1 MENSTFRFVAVSMAV
16 VFLFS
21 CATLD
26 DEAPEARETE
36 ESIGESLEHEPDVAL
51 VSPELPE
58 AQTEA
63 LSTPALP
70 ELPIEIRAVRIDD
83 DLPRMIPL
91 DTETLASAVP
101 LPLPEPP
108 AATVGPEIGEAPPG
122 PTPTPT
128 PMPTPPEA
136 APAPTVSEGAS
147 ADGSDA
153 AADEAAAVVVDPV
166 PEPEPVPPAV
176 PPTSAPQVV
185 ETPRT
190 DPDPSFDPRV
200 AAVPTPPEP
209 TAEEPR
215 EGATMPVDVAQSD
228 RRDIETGVMTEV
240 NVVFPGF
247 GWVYAGAESGGTGR
261 VEFLRSERTDDGTV
275 FVFRMTEAGR
285 YTLSFQRQD
294 LARGEFVDE
303 AIAVTAREDQ
313 TVVDA
318 EGTSLAR
325 DRSAGETTE
334 TEEPAVPTIDSQS
347 PDDLPRSTAAGP
359 SVDPRIVFDN
369 ALVDGDAD
377 RAVAAVRDIPIEMV
391 GGADVVRLARL
402 LDQSGD
408 VGGAI
413 EFYELALSREPL
425 GTDMAEILFALG
437 SLYERESDRRSI
449 RRSHGYYERVVTEY
463 PFSRLRD
470 AARRRAAY
478 LERYFLTV
486 R

>member
-26 DEAPEARETE
+26 DEVPEARATE
-36 ESIGESLEHEPDVAL
+36 EFIGESLEHEPDVAL
-51 VSPELPE
+51 VRPELPG

-63 LSTPALP
+63 SSTPALP
-70 ELPIEIRAVRIDD
+70 ELPIEIPAVRIDD
-83 DLPRMIPL
+83 DLLRLIPSG
-91 DTETLASAVP
+91 TETPASAEP

-108 AATVGPEIGEAPPG
+108 AATVGPEIGGAPPE
-122 PTPTPT
+122 PTPR
-128 PMPTPPEA
+128 PTPPAPEPA
-136 APAPTVSEGAS
+136 PEIVPAPAVSEGAS

-153 AADEAAAVVVDPV
+153 AADETSAAV
-166 PEPEPVPPAV
+166 A
-176 PPTSAPQVV
+176 PTSAPPVV
-185 ETPRT
+185 ETPRS
-190 DPDPSFDPRV
+190 DPEPPPEPPV
-200 AAVPTPPEP
+200 AAVPTQPERP
-209 TAEEPR
+209 AEQPG
-215 EGATMPVDVAQSD
+215 EGATIPVDVAPSD

-294 LARGEFVDE
+294 LVRGEFVDE

-313 TVVDA
+313 PVVDA
-318 EGTSLAR
+318 EGAAAAR
-325 DRSAGETTE
+325 DRSTGETSE
-334 TEEPAVPTIDSQS
+334 TEKPAAPRIDSQS
-347 PDDLPRSTAAGP
+347 SDDLPRSTAVGP

-408 VGGAI
+408 VVGAI
-413 EFYELALSREPL
+413 EFYELSLAREPF

-449 RRSHGYYERVVTEY
+449 RRSHGYYQRLVTEY